1 MQGYQDIVDDL
12 ILIKNIQKGDFGGF
26 FLTQRK
32 GTNEYFITEKINRDL
47 CENKNTSKYI
57 INGIEISKELKHP
70 NIAKF
75 YGLKKKADYWYLISE
90 FCNGGPLS
98 DILKKYKA
106 QFKRPF
112 SEEIVQYLMKQIVSG
127 IQYLHFNKIAHRN
140 LKLDNI
146 LVNFPTEKD
155 KNSLNLMRCIV
166 KIQDFG
172 FAKKLNGKLTS
183 SLLGSPI
190 YMDPLILKNMA
201 SKNKEKIE
209 YNEQVDIW
217 SLGILCYEMVVGE
230 LPFDAQNLEE
240 LWKKVEIGK
249 YDIPSTLS
257 KEIVSFINGMLQ
269 KDLNKRLTANQLLN
283 HVFLKKQFQFR
294 AESNKSDLDNR
305 DKYQT
310 KKESMKDE
318 INNKQIKQILDLQLL
333 KRLGGGSFGEVY
345 LSKKIGGNELLATKI
360 MQRSDIDINAKKK
373 ELLSNEINILKML
386 RHPNIIKLVDFK
398 QTQTEYILVQEY
410 ANGGTLSEY
419 FEKYKIKYRTPG
431 LTEEIIQFVMRQI
444 VEALKYIHENKI
456 IHRDLKLDNIMLNFD
471 SNQDKENLNIFKS
484 KIKIIDFGVSSRSNV
499 ATTAVG
505 TPLFMAPVV
514 LKNYTGQ
521 IEAIKYNEKID
532 IYSLGIICYDLLLGK
547 NVFSGMNEYELL
559 KKIEEGNYTLP
570 ITISQEMASFI
581 NSMIQYDIKNM
592 LSSKELSNHPF
603 LKKNVK
609 DFNKINLNRAQRK
622 ITNNQL
628 NVNIKRNRTI
638 WSIFNEEDEQKL
650 SKIKGGYDIKNPIK
664 PVDTNKNLNNPTIG
678 YNNNQNF
685 ISNQGNIYQNYNQNQ
700 GYGANNLPSNNNV
713 NRINSAGYQQNIN
726 QQQFNNFRNQMP
738 YGTLNNNNY
747 FIPK

>member
-1 MQGYQDIVDDL
+1 
-12 ILIKNIQKGDFGGF
+12 
-26 FLTQRK
+26 
-32 GTNEYFITEKINRDL
+32 
-47 CENKNTSKYI
+47 
-57 INGIEISKELKHP
+57 
-70 NIAKF
+70 
-75 YGLKKKADYWYLISE
+75 
-90 FCNGGPLS
+90 
-98 DILKKYKA
+98 
-106 QFKRPF
+106 
-112 SEEIVQYLMKQIVSG
+112 MKQIVSG

-155 KNSLNLMRCIV
+155 KNSLNLMKCIV

-398 QTQTEYILVQEY
+398 
-410 ANGGTLSEY
+410 
-419 FEKYKIKYRTPG
+419 
-431 LTEEIIQFVMRQI
+431 
-444 VEALKYIHENKI
+444 
-456 IHRDLKLDNIMLNFD
+456 
-471 SNQDKENLNIFKS
+471 
-484 KIKIIDFGVSSRSNV
+484 
-499 ATTAVG
+499 
-505 TPLFMAPVV
+505 
-514 LKNYTGQ
+514 
-521 IEAIKYNEKID
+521 
-532 IYSLGIICYDLLLGK
+532 
-547 NVFSGMNEYELL
+547 
-559 KKIEEGNYTLP
+559 
-570 ITISQEMASFI
+570 
-581 NSMIQYDIKNM
+581 
-592 LSSKELSNHPF
+592 
-603 LKKNVK
+603 
-609 DFNKINLNRAQRK
+609 
-622 ITNNQL
+622 TN
-628 NVNIKRNRTI
+628 
-638 WSIFNEEDEQKL
+638 
-650 SKIKGGYDIKNPIK
+650 
-664 PVDTNKNLNNPTIG
+664 TN
-678 YNNNQNF
+678 
-685 ISNQGNIYQNYNQNQ
+685 
-700 GYGANNLPSNNNV
+700 
-713 NRINSAGYQQNIN
+713 
-726 QQQFNNFRNQMP
+726 
-738 YGTLNNNNY
+738 
-747 FIPK
+747 

>member
-1 MQGYQDIVDDL
+1 
-12 ILIKNIQKGDFGGF
+12 
-26 FLTQRK
+26 
-32 GTNEYFITEKINRDL
+32 
-47 CENKNTSKYI
+47 
-57 INGIEISKELKHP
+57 
-70 NIAKF
+70 
-75 YGLKKKADYWYLISE
+75 
-90 FCNGGPLS
+90 
-98 DILKKYKA
+98 
-106 QFKRPF
+106 
-112 SEEIVQYLMKQIVSG
+112 MKQIVSG

-155 KNSLNLMRCIV
+155 KNSLNLTRCIV

-410 ANGGTLSEY
+410 ANGGTLSEN

-650 SKIKGGYDIKNPIK
+650 SKIKGGYDMKNPIK
-664 PVDTNKNLNNPTIG
+664 PADTNKNLNNPTIG

-700 GYGANNLPSNNNV
+700 GYGSNNLPSNNNI

-738 YGTLNNNNY
+738 YGTFNNNNY